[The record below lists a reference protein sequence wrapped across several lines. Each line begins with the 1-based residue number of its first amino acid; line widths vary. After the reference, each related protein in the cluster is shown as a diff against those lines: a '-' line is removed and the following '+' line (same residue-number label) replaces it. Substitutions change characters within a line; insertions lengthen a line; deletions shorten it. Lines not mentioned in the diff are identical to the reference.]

1 MEAVQP
7 FVGWLREH
15 LLAVVFVASLID
27 ATGLPFPGRLILVA
41 AGISAT
47 ENHRVVLLIVTS
59 VLGSLVGDH
68 ILYAVGMRGG
78 RRLLTLY
85 CRLSLGSV
93 RCVERTVAY
102 FRRFGATAV
111 LVCRFSTGVRL
122 FAAILAGSGQIRY
135 RRFMALDAIGTLVYA
150 TLWIVFGSM
159 LGAAILE
166 RISGFGRVLLLLGP
180 AALIGVLSYRLIRRW
195 WYGPAAGDLFP
206 PP

>member
-1 MEAVQP
+1 M
-7 FVGWLREH
+7 
-15 LLAVVFVASLID
+15 
-27 ATGLPFPGRLILVA
+27 A

-47 ENHRVVLLIVTS
+47 ENYRVVLLIVTS

-78 RRLLTLY
+78 HRLLALY

-102 FRRFGATAV
+102 FRRFGAAAV

-135 RRFMALDAIGTLVYA
+135 RRFIALDAIGTLVYA

-159 LGAAILE
+159 LGAAIVE
-166 RISGFGRVLLLLGP
+166 RVGGFGRVLLLLGP